1 MFKFR
6 RVDKLV
12 EAQLVEHEPK
22 LVGWARF
29 PFGHIEDLTY
39 VNFCLSSLV
48 LSVDM

>member
-29 PFGHIEDLTY
+29 PFGSCRRFDIR
-39 VNFCLSSLV
+39 
-48 LSVDM
+48 